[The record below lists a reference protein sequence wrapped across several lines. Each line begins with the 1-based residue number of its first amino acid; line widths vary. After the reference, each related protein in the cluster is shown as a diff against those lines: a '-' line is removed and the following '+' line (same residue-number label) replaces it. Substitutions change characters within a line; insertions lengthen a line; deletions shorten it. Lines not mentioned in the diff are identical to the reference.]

1 MGAQVQFMI
10 TNAMRAILIDELGF
24 DSHEVDEMRPEVAAR
39 LIETR
44 TKRPFGDRPMPDSW
58 KRGGPAPGGARRG
71 GNNLVRLFLV
81 GIVGLGVALATGKL
95 TVGTLLG
102 GAEFGRQPIKKLSS
116 EMKPKSKKKKKR
128 STKKRRKVGAS
139 QQSS

>member
-1 MGAQVQFMI
+1 MI
-10 TNAMRAILIDELGF
+10 TNAMRAILIDELDF

-81 GIVGLGVALATGKL
+81 GLIGLGVALATGKL

-102 GAEFGRQPIKKLSS
+102 GAEFGRKPIKKLSS
-116 EMKPKSKKKKKR
+116 EIKPKSKKKKR
-128 STKKRRKVGAS
+128 STKKRRKVPAS
-139 QQSS
+139 QPS